1 METYKNLIIIGTSHI
16 SIESVREVESV
27 ILKNKPEIVAIEL
40 DRVRFNS
47 LMSKDRKISIRDIT
61 KIGFKGY
68 LFNIIGAWI
77 EKQLGKIV
85 NVKPGSEMLKAIEI
99 GKKVDSKIAL
109 IDQDIRITLKR
120 LSKELTW
127 KEKFTFVKDLVKGLF
142 SRKKIKIDLTKVPS
156 KKLIKSLI
164 EKLKK
169 DYPNLHKVLIE
180 ERNIIL
186 AKNLNKLL
194 STNKTIV
201 AVIGAGHTEE
211 VLDLIKNENK

>member
-1 METYKNLIIIGTSHI
+1 M
-16 SIESVREVESV
+16 REVESV

-127 KEKFTFVKDLVKGLF
+127 KEKFTFVKDLVKGLV

>member
-1 METYKNLIIIGTSHI
+1 LIGRYNKNAP
-16 SIESVREVESV
+16 R
-27 ILKNKPEIVAIEL
+27 VARL
-40 DRVRFNS
+40 LVNAS
-47 LMSKDRKISIRDIT
+47 LPRDILD
-61 KIGFKGY
+61 F
-68 LFNIIGAWI
+68 
-77 EKQLGKIV
+77 
-85 NVKPGSEMLKAIEI
+85 
-99 GKKVDSKIAL
+99 
-109 IDQDIRITLKR
+109 
-120 LSKELTW
+120 
-127 KEKFTFVKDLVKGLF
+127 FV
-142 SRKKIKIDLTKVPS
+142 KIDLTKVPS

>member
-1 METYKNLIIIGTSHI
+1 
-16 SIESVREVESV
+16 VREVESV

-127 KEKFTFVKDLVKGLF
+127 KEKFTFVKDLVKGLV

>member
-127 KEKFTFVKDLVKGLF
+127 KEKFTFVKDLVKGLV

>member
-1 METYKNLIIIGTSHI
+1 MGIYKNLIIIGTSHI

-27 ILKNKPEIVAIEL
+27 ILKKRPEIVAIEL
-40 DRVRFNS
+40 DRLRFNS
-47 LMSKDRKISIRDIT
+47 LMSKDRKISLRDIT

-85 NVKPGSEMLKAIEI
+85 NVKPGSEMLKAIET

-127 KEKFTFVKDLVKGLF
+127 KEKFTFVKDIVKGIF

-169 DYPNLHKVLIE
+169 DYPNLHKVLID

-211 VLDLIKNENK
+211 VLNLIKNENK